1 MIHFFRRIR
10 RKLLNQER
18 VGKYLIYAVGE
29 ILLVVIGILIALQV
43 NNWNQERISRDKEK
57 VYLKEIRA
65 SLEKDLADQ
74 NRVFDFNGKKIA
86 LILQIISEMGKDKSK
101 TEHMLYLF
109 GLLNKEPEGS
119 LVNYDVFIP
128 NRAAFD
134 NMLSSENIG
143 IVQDDE
149 LRSKLSEY
157 YRGEIVDTGTQE
169 RVKQIVRKFSDLI
182 TRLGVNKESMRAMMN
197 METNYPSAEEMD
209 PINGPEIMGQI
220 FLMMKNVE
228 SQNVWLEEVQENTQF
243 LIQNIDQYLGQ
254 LTTTIPVNPNT

>member
-18 VGKYLIYAVGE
+18 VGKYLLYAVGE

-65 SLEKDLADQ
+65 SLEMDLADQ
-74 NRVFDFNGKKIA
+74 NRVFHFNQKKME
-86 LILQIISEMGKDKSK
+86 LIFQIVSEMGKEKSK

-109 GLLNKEPEGS
+109 GILNQEPEGS
-119 LVNYDVFIP
+119 LVNYEVFVP

-143 IVQDDE
+143 IIQDNQI
-149 LRSKLSEY
+149 RSRLSEY

-182 TRLGVNKESMRAMMN
+182 TRLGVNKESMRMMMN
-197 METNYPSAEEMD
+197 METSYPSAEDLE
-209 PINGPEIMGQI
+209 PINSPEIMGQI

-228 SQNVWLEEVQENTQF
+228 SQNLFLEEIQQNTNDI
-243 LIQNIDQYLGQ
+243 IQSIDRYMDG
-254 LTTTIPVNPNT
+254 TS

>member
-10 RKLLNQER
+10 KGLVNRER
-18 VGKYLIYAVGE
+18 VGKYLLYALGE

-43 NNWNQERISRDKEK
+43 NNWNQQRISQNKEK
-57 VYLKEIRA
+57 VYLQEIKA
-65 SLEKDLADQ
+65 ALQMDLADQ
-74 NRVFDFNGKKIA
+74 NRVMDFNQKKIE
-86 LILQIISEMGKDKSK
+86 LILQVVSEMGKEKSK

-109 GLLNKEPEGS
+109 GVLNQEPEGS
-119 LVNYDVFIP
+119 LVNYDVFVP

-143 IVQDDE
+143 IIQDNQI
-149 LRSKLSEY
+149 RSKLSEY

-182 TRLGVNKESMRAMMN
+182 VRLGVNKESMLLMMN
-197 METNYPSAEEMD
+197 METSYPSAEEME
-209 PINGPEIMGQI
+209 PINSPEIMGQI

-228 SQNVWLEEVQENTQF
+228 SQNLFLQEIQQNTNNI
-243 LIQNIDQYLGQ
+243 IQSIDAYLDERSS
-254 LTTTIPVNPNT
+254 

>member
-18 VGKYLIYAVGE
+18 VGKYLLYAVGE

-74 NRVFDFNGKKIA
+74 NRVFHFNQKKME
-86 LILQIISEMGKDKSK
+86 LIFQIVSEMGKEKSK

-109 GLLNKEPEGS
+109 GILNQEPEGS
-119 LVNYDVFIP
+119 LVNYEVFVP

-143 IVQDDE
+143 IIQDNQI
-149 LRSKLSEY
+149 RSKLSEY

-182 TRLGVNKESMRAMMN
+182 TRLGVNKESMRMMMN
-197 METNYPSAEEMD
+197 METSYPSAEDLE
-209 PINGPEIMGQI
+209 PINSPEIMGQI

-228 SQNVWLEEVQENTQF
+228 SQNVWLEEVQTNTEE
-243 LIQNIDQYLGQ
+243 LILSIDGYLDESSS
-254 LTTTIPVNPNT
+254 

>member
-10 RKLLNQER
+10 QGLINRER
-18 VGKYLIYAVGE
+18 VGKYLLYAIGE

-43 NNWNQERISRDKEK
+43 NNWNQQRISQNKEK
-57 VYLKEIRA
+57 LYLQEIRA
-65 SLEKDLADQ
+65 SMEMDLADQ
-74 NRVFDFNGKKIA
+74 NRVFNFNQKKIE
-86 LILQIISEMGKDKSK
+86 LILQIVSEMGKDKSK

-109 GLLNKEPEGS
+109 GLLNQEPEGS

-143 IVQDDE
+143 IIQDDQ

-182 TRLGVNKESMRAMMN
+182 VRLGVNKESMQLMMN
-197 METNYPSAEEMD
+197 METSYPSAEDLD
-209 PINGPEIMGQI
+209 PVNSPEIMGQI

-228 SQNVWLEEVQENTQF
+228 SQNLFLEEIQQNTNDI
-243 LIQNIDQYLGQ
+243 IQGIDAYLDESSS
-254 LTTTIPVNPNT
+254 